1 MKKDVKKKKL
11 AVVEKKTDKVS
22 KDVKQFVN
30 NKKVFN
36 IKVKKILV
44 ILACLLCLFLF
55 FKIVGGIFKLIFSDN
70 YPEYPLIYQKA
81 NGEMKVI
88 GTKDKKGTKLSSTD
102 FVENV
107 VYANTTERYALYL
120 KNGSLY
126 LYDAKKKDEKI
137 KVLADVKAYKFS
149 EDDKYIYALNK
160 NNELYLYNYKKS
172 TKIDS
177 EVSSVRGIS
186 ENYIFYVKNGSLY
199 MRNIKKKKS
208 DKVKIEDK
216 FGSDLTIAD
225 NEKVILYKNS
235 ENELKRYYIK
245 KKSGEKIASSVNRYY
260 PNDNCTK
267 FYYVSDED
275 ASTLYY
281 FNGKEGLKIVKDI
294 YDVSA
299 IDVDN
304 KIAIYVKADKGKF
317 SLYFQRE
324 DKNAVKM
331 EDDLNEPVYA
341 KLYKG
346 KEVYYVNSDKELR
359 YGSIKGKKV
368 SKIRTISDNVT
379 DSLKAYKKG
388 FAFVAN
394 VEGNSGELYVV
405 RHGRIKLIDED
416 VYKASTIKVNTK
428 GNKIYYFKDYG
439 SSSGDLYYTKG
450 SKPKLIASDV
460 YKYQNVK
467 NDLLYYIKD
476 YDMAAIAGDLYRYD
490 GKSKLIEKDVRTM
503 AAIPN
508 YFEQK

>member
-1 MKKDVKKKKL
+1 MKKDTKKKKL
-11 AVVEKKTDKVS
+11 AIVEKKTNKIS
-22 KDVKQFVN
+22 KDVKDFIN

-36 IKVKKILV
+36 IRIKKIIL
-44 ILACLLCLFLF
+44 ILACILCLFLF
-55 FKIVGGIFKLIFSDN
+55 FKVVGGLIKLIFSDK

-88 GTKDKKGTKLSSTD
+88 GTKDKSGTKLSSTD

-107 VYANTTERYALYL
+107 VYANTTDRYALFL

-137 KVLADVKAYKFS
+137 KVLSDVKSYKFS

-160 NNELYLYNYKKS
+160 SNQLYIYNYKKA

-177 EVSSVRGIS
+177 DVSSVRGIS
-186 ENYIFYVKNGSLY
+186 KNYIFYVKNGSLY
-199 MRNIKKKKS
+199 MKKISSKKS

-216 FGSDLTIAD
+216 FGSELTIAK
-225 NEKVILYKNS
+225 NEKVILYKNGA
-235 ENELKRYYIK
+235 NELKRYNIK
-245 KKSGEKIASSVNRYY
+245 KQKGEKIASYVNKYY
-260 PNDNCTK
+260 SNDNCTK
-267 FYYVSDED
+267 FYYVNDED
-275 ASTLYY
+275 TATLYY
-281 FNGKEGLKIVKDI
+281 FNGKEGLKIVKDV
-294 YDVSA
+294 YDISA

-304 KIAIYVKADKGKF
+304 KIAIYIKANNNKF

-331 EDDLNEPVYA
+331 EDDLKEPVYA
-341 KLYKG
+341 KIYKG
-346 KEVYYVNSDKELR
+346 KEVYYINSDKELR
-359 YGSIKGKKV
+359 YGVIRGKKV
-368 SKIRTISDNVT
+368 SKIRTLSDNVS
-379 DSLKAYKKG
+379 DSLKSYKKG

-394 VEGNSGELYVV
+394 MKGNSGELYVV
-405 RHGRIKLIDED
+405 KHGRIKQIDED

-439 SSSGDLYYTKG
+439 TSSGDLYYTKG
-450 SKPKLIASDV
+450 SKPKLIATDV

-476 YDMAAIAGDLYRYD
+476 FDVSEISGDLYRYN

-508 YFEQK
+508 YFEQ